1 MPAPKK
7 SKTKPVEQTAPAKR
21 QSYIARTGRTPIGVT
36 VDEEEHD
43 LIRRAAKL
51 DGRPKSQFVLRAALA
66 EAKKILG
73 EK

>member
-1 MPAPKK
+1 MTAKK
-7 SKTKPVEQTAPAKR
+7 DKR
-21 QSYIARTGRTPIGVT
+21 QSYVARSGRTPIGVT

-66 EAKKILG
+66 EAKKILRKSS
-73 EK
+73 ENL